1 MIIQNLPSE
10 SVSNNLIANDL
21 DTIILK
27 LIVPANW
34 NRSFRMSARYQ
45 GYNKSKIETLGES
58 AMYVDG
64 SATAVSSYLFTT
76 TGNRNIKFTE
86 GTHYVKITMMS
97 GFNGLDVS
105 NIALP
110 MYLVFGNPK
119 YMYRTCS
126 SFIGIGNIIK
136 NNLPYDAV
144 NYLLSDKSTSPA
156 STGELRM
163 YNCKC
168 SDISKVIAKLY
179 NTFSP
184 AYFIGQSSDIEG
196 NIACFENKN
205 AVRFYC
211 ANTKMTGDIA
221 NLGHMINLAGSTTGD
236 PAMYIEHT
244 TVGGALEDFAD
255 GLFNNGKTS
264 GSIMIQAK
272 NTNVTYE
279 GELLTQNALI
289 SFTDEGWTVTLS

>member
-10 SVSNNLIANDL
+10 SVSNDLIANDL
-21 DTIILK
+21 DTIIFK
-27 LIVPANW
+27 MTVPANW
-34 NRSFRMSARYQ
+34 NRSFRMSARFQ
-45 GYNKSKIETLGES
+45 GYNKSKIESLGES
-58 AMYVDG
+58 AIKVDN
-64 SATAVSSYLFTT
+64 STDAVSSYLFTT
-76 TGNRNIKFTE
+76 TGNHNFKFTE
-86 GTHYVKITMMS
+86 GTHYIKITMMS

-136 NNLPYDAV
+136 NNLPYDV
-144 NYLLSDKSTSPA
+144 TNYLLSDKSTSPA
-156 STGELRM
+156 SSGELRM

-179 NTFSP
+179 NAGTP

-211 ANTKMTGDIA
+211 ANTKLTGDIA
-221 NLGHMINLAGSTTGD
+221 NLGHMINLAGNTTAD
-236 PAMYIEHT
+236 PAVYIEHT
-244 TVGGALEDFAD
+244 NIGGALEDFAD
-255 GLFNNGKTS
+255 GLFDNGKTH
-264 GSIMIQAK
+264 GSIMVQAK

-289 SFTDEGWTVTLS
+289 SFTTDGYTVTLS

>member
-10 SVSNNLIANDL
+10 SVSNDLIANDL

-27 LIVPANW
+27 LTVPANW
-34 NRSFRMSARYQ
+34 NRTFRMSARYQ
-45 GYNKSKIETLGES
+45 GYNKSKIETIGES
-58 AMYVDG
+58 ALLVDS

-76 TGNRNIKFTE
+76 TGNHHFKFTE
-86 GTHYVKITMMS
+86 GTHYIKITMMS

-119 YMYRTCS
+119 YMFRTCS

-156 STGELRM
+156 STAEVRM
-163 YNCKC
+163 YNSKC
-168 SDISKVIAKLY
+168 SDISKVIAQLY

-184 AYFIGQSSDIEG
+184 AYFMGQSSDIEG
-196 NIACFENKN
+196 NISCFQNKN

-211 ANTKMTGDIA
+211 ANTKLTGDIA
-221 NLGHMINLAGSTTGD
+221 NLGHMVNLAGNTTAD

-244 TVGGALEDFAD
+244 TIGGALEDFAD

-272 NTNVTYE
+272 YTNVTYE